1 MYQIY
6 SLLGLMV
13 MTWGIAIWASLPDD
27 QDDVQG

>member
-13 MTWGIAIWASLPDD
+13 IFWGVAIWASLPADLD
-27 QDDVQG
+27 ESG